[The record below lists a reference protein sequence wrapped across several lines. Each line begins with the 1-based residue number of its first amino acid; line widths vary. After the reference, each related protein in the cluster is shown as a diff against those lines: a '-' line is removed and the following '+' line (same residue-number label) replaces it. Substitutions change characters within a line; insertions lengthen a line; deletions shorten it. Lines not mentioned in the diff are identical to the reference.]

1 MTRSELVAEQ
11 VISKIHD
18 LHGNVSSVARF
29 FKLSRQTMHKYIN
42 DHPTVQ
48 AALEESREKMI
59 DNVESALYSQAL
71 AGNTTAMI
79 FFLKTQGKKRG
90 YVERQEITGKD
101 GNEVTINVRVKDND
115 ND

>member
-1 MTRSELVAEQ
+1 MKKQ
-11 VISKIHD
+11 D
-18 LHGNVSSVARF
+18 
-29 FKLSRQTMHKYIN
+29 
-42 DHPTVQ
+42 VQ
-48 AALEESREKMI
+48 ASIESLSGNMSAIARKHGKSRAWMYEYIRDNGLWDDVESSREKMI

-101 GNEVTINVRVKDND
+101 GSDVTIKVVYDE
-115 ND
+115 

>member
-1 MTRSELVAEQ
+1 MTRNELVAET
-11 VISKIHD
+11 VIKQIQALS
-18 LHGNVSSVARF
+18 GNVSSVAKF
-29 FKLSRQTMHKYIN
+29 FRMSRQTMHKYIN

-48 AALEESREKMI
+48 QALEESREKMI

-101 GNEVTINVRVKDND
+101 GEKIQIEYVNDWRKDV
-115 ND
+115 

>member
-1 MTRSELVAEQ
+1 MTRNELTAEA
-11 VISKIHD
+11 VIAKIHD

-29 FKLSRQTMHKYIN
+29 FKMSRQTLYKYIN
-42 DHPTVQ
+42 DHVTVQ

-59 DNVESALYSQAL
+59 DNVESALYQQAL

-90 YVERQEITGKD
+90 YVERQEVTGAD
-101 GNEVTINVRVKDND
+101 GQAIIVRWDDDN

>member
-1 MTRSELVAEQ
+1 MTRNELTAEQ

-18 LHGNVSSVARF
+18 LHGNVSSVAKF

-42 DHPTVQ
+42 DHPTVK
-48 AALEESREKMI
+48 AALEESRERMI
-59 DNVESALYSQAL
+59 DNVESKLYSQAL

-79 FFLKTQGKKRG
+79 FFLKTQGKQRG

-101 GNEVTINVRVKDND
+101 GNSIVVRWDD
-115 ND
+115 ATSDD

>member
-1 MTRSELVAEQ
+1 MTRNELVADN
-11 VISKIHD
+11 VIKMIHEKS
-18 LHGNVSSVARF
+18 GNVSNVAKF
-29 FKLSRQTMHKYIN
+29 FQLSRQTMHKYIN

-79 FFLKTQGKKRG
+79 FFLKTRGKKRG

-101 GNEVTINVRVKDND
+101 GNDVTIKVVYDE
-115 ND
+115 